1 MDLFAMASERDRAD
15 AAPLAYRMRPSSL
28 DEVVGH
34 SHIVGPRGLLR
45 RMIEQDR
52 MQSIILFGPPG
63 TGKTTLAQVIAHQT
77 KASFVQLNAV
87 TAGVADIRKAVDTA
101 KEQRELYARRTVLF
115 LDEIHRFNKSQQDA
129 LLPHVEA
136 GLLILVGATTE
147 NPYFEVNSALV
158 SRSHVFHLE
167 PLTVEEIGVLL
178 DRACRDHDRGLG
190 RMHVEL
196 AADARRAIC
205 LQAGGDARRALNL
218 LELAVFA
225 APIGED
231 GQTHVGL
238 EQVEHALQSAG
249 GVRYDKSGDEHYDT
263 ISAFIKSVRGSDPD
277 AAVLWLAKM
286 LAGGE
291 DPAFIARRLMILAA
305 EDIGNADPYALTLA
319 VSGWQAA
326 MAIGMPEARIILAQV
341 TTYLATAPK
350 SNAAYKAIN
359 EALADVKAGMPLV
372 VPPHLRGTGYSG
384 AQKLGHGVGY
394 LYPHDYPGHHVEQNY
409 WPVGVEPRMYY
420 REGDGES

>member
-15 AAPLAYRMRPSSL
+15 AAPLAYRMRPTSL

-34 SHIVGPRGLLR
+34 AHIVGAQGLLR

-87 TAGVADIRKAVDTA
+87 TAGVADIRKAVDAA
-101 KEQRELYARRTVLF
+101 KEQQELYARRTVLF

-178 DRACRDHDRGLG
+178 DRACSDEERGLG
-190 RMHVEL
+190 RMHVQL
-196 AADARRAIC
+196 TSDARRAIC

-218 LELAVFA
+218 LELAAFA
-225 APIGED
+225 ASIGED
-231 GQTHVGL
+231 GQTQIGV
-238 EQVEHALQSAG
+238 EQVEAALQSAG

-326 MAIGMPEARIILAQV
+326 MAIGMPEARIILSQV

-359 EALADVKAGMPLV
+359 EALADVKNGLPLV

-394 LYPHDYPGHHVEQNY
+394 LYPHDYPGHHVEQDY
-409 WPVGVEPRMYY
+409 WPVGVEPRTYY
-420 REGDGES
+420 REGDGQS